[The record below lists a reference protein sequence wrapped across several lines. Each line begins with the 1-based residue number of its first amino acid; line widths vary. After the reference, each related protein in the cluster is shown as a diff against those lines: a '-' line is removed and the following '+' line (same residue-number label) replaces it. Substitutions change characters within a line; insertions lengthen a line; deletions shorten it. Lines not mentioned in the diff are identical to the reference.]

1 MLREKGE
8 QTEFSESFM
17 AQFGVGKLELRTQT
31 FETNGQIR
39 TLREITIWKDT
50 DEEEGGWGL
59 KVFRGSLK
67 EVIDKFSQPEEEV
80 KAIAYQ
86 GVNEE
91 ELSTLM
97 RLVEEAKEV
106 SDTSDQDIK
115 KLTDLYT
122 KLESYLDPRKE

>member
-1 MLREKGE
+1 MLKEKGE